1 MKTKTKALL
10 ITMCA
15 ALLVVA
21 TVFTTLAF
29 LTDTKNVVNTFT
41 VGNVHIKL
49 DEAKVNSEDGIG
61 DTALESGERTTTNKY
76 HLLPGHQY
84 DKDPTVTVLG
94 TSEECYVRMFV
105 SVNKKTEWQAIADK
119 YAGVNGVSDI
129 FVGKDDATW
138 VPATTTA
145 SAGDDYNTFE
155 FRYKTTVAK
164 NAADSPL
171 KALFTDIKMPTELT
185 NEDLASLGEDFQICI
200 YAEAIQADGFENED
214 EAFGA
219 LGTPGTDKL
228 TAAASSLS

>member
-1 MKTKTKALL
+1 M
-10 ITMCA
+10 
-15 ALLVVA
+15 
-21 TVFTTLAF
+21 AF
-29 LTDTKNVVNTFT
+29 LSDTKNVVNTFT

-49 DEAKVNSEDGIG
+49 DEAKVNYETGIG
-61 DTALESGERTTTNKY
+61 DTALDPEERVTTNKY

-105 SVNKKTEWQAIADK
+105 SVNKKTAWQDIADK
-119 YAGVNGVSDI
+119 YDGVNGVSDI

-138 VPATTTA
+138 VPFTTTTA

-164 NAADSPL
+164 NADTTPL
-171 KALFTDIKMPTELT
+171 KALFTEIEMPTDLT
-185 NEDLASLGEDFQICI
+185 NDDLASLGDDFQICV
-200 YAEAIQADGFENED
+200 YAEAIQADGFQDAD
-214 EAFGA
+214 EAFDA
-219 LGTPGTDKL
+219 LGVPGTDKL